1 MENNLSKKEQP
12 TAGAANGAPGGI
24 PQKPLKNLKFPPV
37 PVIIAVFLILWVAF
51 WFNFFG
57 VINIGELFPLSSVKS
72 KQGLLSGKAGVSNPS
87 TSISKP
93 SLACPTVKEFCS
105 SGKTVEGG
113 DFTGLGYNLPKDSVI
128 KAAFNGTLS
137 NEPKVEGRGENQPL
151 LYLRDESGNE
161 AIYSYFGVVEDGLVG
176 KKILEGAKIGQIGD
190 GAFPPYPPLS
200 GLNFLFTVKSGGKTV
215 PLDPNQFK

>member
-12 TAGAANGAPGGI
+12 TAGAASGAPGGI
-24 PQKPLKNLKFPPV
+24 PQKLPKNLKFPPV
-37 PVIIAVFLILWVAF
+37 PVIIAVFLILWVGF
-51 WFNFFG
+51 WFNYFG
-57 VINIGELFPLSSVKS
+57 VVNLGEFFSFSPVKS
-72 KQGLLSGKAGVSNPS
+72 KQ
-87 TSISKP
+87 SISNTPTSVTKI
-93 SLACPTVKEFCS
+93 SLACPTIKEFCS